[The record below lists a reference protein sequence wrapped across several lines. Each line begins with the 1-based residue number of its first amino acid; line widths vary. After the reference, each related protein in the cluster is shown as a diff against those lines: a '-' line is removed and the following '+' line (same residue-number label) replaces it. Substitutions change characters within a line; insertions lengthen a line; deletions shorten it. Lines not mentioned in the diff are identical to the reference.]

1 MQGRRDAG
9 SSGTKKHIAL
19 ACLSD
24 LEGQRARR
32 GEARRVGS
40 HATDTDATR
49 SDGTAAMC
57 THLSG
62 SLSIHLALEVSTAAQ
77 SLTRLTERRRGLAR
91 KSSPTEP
98 LLR

>member
-9 SSGTKKHIAL
+9 TSGTKKQIAL

-24 LEGQRARR
+24 LEGQRTRR
-32 GEARRVGS
+32 GEARQGEME
-40 HATDTDATR
+40 ATLQILTR
-49 SDGTAAMC
+49 RDGTAAMC

-62 SLSIHLALEVSTAAQ
+62 SLSIHLALEVSAAAQ